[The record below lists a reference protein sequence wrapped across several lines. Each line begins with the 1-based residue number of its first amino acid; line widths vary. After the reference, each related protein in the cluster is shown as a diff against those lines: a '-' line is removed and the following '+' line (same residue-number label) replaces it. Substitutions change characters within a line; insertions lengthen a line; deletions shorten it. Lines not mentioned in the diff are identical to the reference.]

1 MRRKSW
7 EVNGLAGPTPPF
19 TPGRGERGEGV
30 LSLLPLPA
38 PCSLGWCGERGK
50 KGATPPLDTVATWL
64 YYPHLDAGDLR
75 GSDAAGVRKNR
86 DTAGHERDSAS

>member
-1 MRRKSW
+1 MSRKLW
-7 EVNGLAGPTPPF
+7 EVNGLAEPVPAPSH
-19 TPGRGERGEGV
+19 RGEGEGRGRPV
-30 LSLLPLPA
+30 PA
-38 PCSLGWCGERGK
+38 PCSLGWCGEREK

-75 GSDAAGVRKNR
+75 GSDAASVRKNR

>member
-1 MRRKSW
+1 MRRKLC
-7 EVNGLAGPTPPF
+7 EVNGLAGAGPRTALHP
-19 TPGRGERGEGV
+19 GERGEGRGRPV
-30 LSLLPLPA
+30 PA
-38 PCSLGWCGERGK
+38 PSPCSLGWCGERGK